1 VNDRQIYEA
10 GSAYLLTT
18 LSDEP
23 ATPHDLA
30 TAVGKLAR
38 LFKTVTLNFLA
49 SDQSTPERNE
59 ADQTA
64 TTIQS
69 LCK

>member
-18 LSDEP
+18 LSDES

-64 TTIQS
+64 TTVQN